1 MQQLVLDRSGVSLML
16 NSGREIA
23 SKITITIKTTK
34 IVFVSVVVIIFQSI
48 FVLKI
53 YKNNIVFLKKNYF

>member
-53 YKNNIVFLKKNYF
+53 YKNNIVFF